1 MNQSVL
7 ILGTDF
13 YNFTHIKSCFTPRI
27 IPLIIMVILFH
38 GCLRRNANVKADF
51 ILQIKDINH
60 EYIWESD
67 KNIWYKKNHCGTME
81 MYLQSRSVDM
91 FTDQAKETYTK

>member
-7 ILGTDF
+7 IHGPDF

-38 GCLRRNANVKADF
+38 RCLRRNTNVKADF
-51 ILQIKDINH
+51 ILKIKDINH
-60 EYIWESD
+60 EHIWESD
-67 KNIWYKKNHCGTME
+67 KNIWYKKSLWDDGNVLT
-81 MYLQSRSVDM
+81 
-91 FTDQAKETYTK
+91 